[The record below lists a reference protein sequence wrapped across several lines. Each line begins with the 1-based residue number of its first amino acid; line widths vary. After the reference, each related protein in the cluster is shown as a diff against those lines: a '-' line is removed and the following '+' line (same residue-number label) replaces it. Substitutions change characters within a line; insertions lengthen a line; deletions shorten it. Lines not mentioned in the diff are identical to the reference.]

1 MTTQVEW
8 SLARRIGF
16 RFAFLVGALL
26 IFPFP
31 ITAIPQ
37 TDWLGS
43 ALGKPM
49 HWATQWLATRVLDLP
64 APFPGP
70 SGSGDRATDY
80 AELLLIAV
88 LAGLGTIVWSAL
100 DRRRRAYP
108 RLAAGAR
115 VMLRYYLAAVML
127 SYGFSKVVK
136 WQFYDLSPG
145 VLHQRLGDVP
155 PMRLMWAFM
164 GYSLPYTVFAGLAE
178 VTGGV
183 LLLWRRTAT
192 LGALLVAIVMT
203 NVVLMNLC
211 YDVPVKLFSTLLL
224 VFAIAIALPD
234 ARRLLGAVLG
244 RAAAELPPRA
254 RMTPGLERGRLVAK
268 IALILLMMLAVYLKY
283 GQRPAHDD
291 HVHEL
296 YGNWIVDRF
305 VLDGVE
311 HPPLTTDPVR
321 WESWS
326 ANARTM
332 QIWLMNGTYEGRSEL
347 PDRGWY
353 DLKVD
358 PSAHTITV
366 TVDRNL
372 KTQETWTYSRPAP
385 DRLIIDGVHRG
396 KSLHL
401 ALHLEPEGVL
411 MTRGFHW
418 LNDVPF
424 NH

>member
-8 SLARRIGF
+8 SPARRIGF

-31 ITAIPQ
+31 VTAIPR
-37 TDWLGS
+37 TDWLDS
-43 ALGKPM
+43 ALEKPL
-49 HWATQWLATRVLDLP
+49 HEAAQWLASRMFDLP

-70 SGSGDRATDY
+70 SGSGDRAADH
-80 AELLLIAV
+80 AQLLLIAV
-88 LAGLGTIVWSAL
+88 LAVLGTIVWSAL

-115 VMLRYYLAAVML
+115 VVLRYYLAAVML

-136 WQFYDLSPG
+136 SQFYDLSPG

-155 PMRLMWAFM
+155 PMRLLWAFM

-178 VTGGV
+178 CAGGA

-203 NVVLMNLC
+203 NVVLMNLS
-211 YDVPVKLFSTLLL
+211 YDVPVKLFSMRLL
-224 VFAIAIALPD
+224 VMAIAIAWPD

-254 RMTPGLERGRLVAK
+254 RMTPRMERGRLVAK
-268 IALILLMMLAVYLKY
+268 LVLIVLMVLDVYLAY
-283 GQRPAHDD
+283 GRRPAHDD
-291 HVHEL
+291 RGHEL
-296 YGNWIVDRF
+296 HGNWIVDSF
-305 VLDGVE
+305 VADGVE

-326 ANARTM
+326 ANPRSM

-353 DLKVD
+353 ELKVD

-366 TVDRNL
+366 TIDRNL
-372 KTQETWTYSRPAP
+372 KTRETWTYSRPAP
-385 DRLIIDGVHRG
+385 DRLIIDGMHRG
-396 KSLHL
+396 KSLHVV
-401 ALHLEPEGVL
+401 LHLEPEGVL

-418 LNDVPF
+418 LNDVPY